1 MVKTICQIQHKK
13 TEAVQNGDKDGKT
26 LSKLKGSVAYDKNME
41 NLGKTINARL
51 ASNEKDYLR
60 LTSKLSYMSKKLMTM
75 I

>member
-13 TEAVQNGDKDGKT
+13 TEAVQNGDKDGKM
-26 LSKLKGSVAYDKNME
+26 LSKLKDSVAYDKNME

-60 LTSKLSYMSKKLMTM
+60 LTSKLSYMSKKLMTK